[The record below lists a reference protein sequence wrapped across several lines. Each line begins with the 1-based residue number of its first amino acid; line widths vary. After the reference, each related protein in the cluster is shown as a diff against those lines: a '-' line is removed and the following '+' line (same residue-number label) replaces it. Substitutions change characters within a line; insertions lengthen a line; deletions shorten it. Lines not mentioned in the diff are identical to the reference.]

1 MARRYVGII
10 LGTLLLLALVPA
22 TSQAHVAN
30 IGTSLGIGKA
40 PSGATNPGQ
49 KVIIFGRL
57 KAAEQDC
64 KEGQT
69 VRLFRRRPGPDRQ
82 IGKDV
87 TDADGEYGFVKRPG
101 RDRRVYTRFEGAVET
116 SYGHSHTCLA
126 SRSRNLFI
134 NVLG

>member
-1 MARRYVGII
+1 MARRYVGMI

-30 IGTSLGIGKA
+30 IATSLGIGKA
-40 PSGATNPGQ
+40 PSGASEAGK
-49 KVIIFGRL
+49 KVVIFGRL
-57 KAAEQDC
+57 KASEQDC

-69 VRLFRRRPGPDRQ
+69 VRLFRRRPGPDKQ

-101 RDRRVYTRFEGAVET
+101 RDQRVYTKFNGAVET
-116 SYGHSHTCLA
+116 SYGHSHTCAA
-126 SRSRNLFI
+126 SKSRALFI
-134 NVLG
+134 NIK